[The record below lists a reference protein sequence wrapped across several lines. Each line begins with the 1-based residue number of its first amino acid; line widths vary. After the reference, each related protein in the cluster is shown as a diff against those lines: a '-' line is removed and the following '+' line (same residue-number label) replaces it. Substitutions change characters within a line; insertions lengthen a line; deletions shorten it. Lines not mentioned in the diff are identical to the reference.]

1 MLMMFP
7 QYQLTIVVMVV
18 HMLTNDKFTSV
29 RIMSMF
35 VMLLWMGT
43 QDDLLGVRIVVMVQV
58 VFGFGICQFFSNRI
72 ATLDGLQFSRGL
84 VLFFQFFPCR
94 VPTLYRLQFRRGLVL
109 FVQFFPCRFPSL
121 HGLELCGCFRLFCGR
136 LIGFRGRF

>member
-43 QDDLLGVRIVVMVQV
+43 QDDLLGVRIVVVVQV

-84 VLFFQFFPCR
+84 VLFFQFFPC
-94 VPTLYRLQFRRGLVL
+94 L
-109 FVQFFPCRFPSL
+109 FTSL
-121 HGLELCGCFRLFCGR
+121 HGLQLGGCFCLFLGW
-136 LIGFRGRF
+136 IKY